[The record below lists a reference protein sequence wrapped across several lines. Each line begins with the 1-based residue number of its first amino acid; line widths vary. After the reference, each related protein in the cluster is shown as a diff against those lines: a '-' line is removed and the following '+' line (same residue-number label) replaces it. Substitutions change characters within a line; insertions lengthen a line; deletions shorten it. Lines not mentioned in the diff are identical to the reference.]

1 MNEASEYAWNFQ
13 RDMPHVHPRPDM
25 VSVLPQ
31 EPAVL
36 TALQELITKIKWH
49 FDALLEWC
57 KRTAMTQKEHRIDPD
72 FDPSENDVRLLRR
85 AIEQLLLAR
94 PGSNYNNGG
103 DSSRAL
109 NWILTMVGGL
119 VVSAIAGGIVFYGKV
134 TALEERVAG
143 MMSVYEARL
152 TRLENIN
159 ERRYREGQ

>member
-1 MNEASEYAWNFQ
+1 
-13 RDMPHVHPRPDM
+13 MPHVHPRPDM

-57 KRTAMTQKEHRIDPD
+57 KRMGMTQKEHRIDPD
-72 FDPSENDVRLLRR
+72 FDPNENDVRLLRR

-94 PGSNYNNGG
+94 PGNHHYNNGG
-103 DSSRAL
+103 GEKRAL
-109 NWILTMVGGL
+109 NLILGMVGTL
-119 VVSAIAGGIVFYGKV
+119 VVSAVVGGIVFYGKV
-134 TALEERVAG
+134 TALEERVSG
-143 MMSVYEARL
+143 MMSAYEARL

-159 ERRYREGQ
+159 ERRYRESQ